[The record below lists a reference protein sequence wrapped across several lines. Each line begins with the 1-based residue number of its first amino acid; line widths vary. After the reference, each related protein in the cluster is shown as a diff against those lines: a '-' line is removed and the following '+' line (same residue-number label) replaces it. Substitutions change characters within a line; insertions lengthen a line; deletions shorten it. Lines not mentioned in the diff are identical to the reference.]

1 VRVLKP
7 IVAEASPTLYQAATR
22 ANLTPREQTQVEQ
35 MSWAVKK
42 NKELT
47 QMSSADAR
55 KEFDLLDP
63 NAQEGLK
70 SFFGDADY
78 MQQPPDFGDRA
89 LGALKFTGKL
99 LASPLIGLFK
109 VAGAYN
115 RVINQPY
122 KVARQ
127 VAQGESIFDWKVWDD
142 AWDGRDLY
150 DNKAIAEAENT
161 FGKAKIYVAKG
172 LLEGKKPGEIL
183 EAYGDLTPEITAAIE
198 EAFNNPDSF
207 KQVMD
212 AAKYAQFSPGRD
224 IARIF
229 DRKPPKN
236 GGLTGD
242 YIDGTTKNVSG
253 VIDFIYQL
261 AIDPLTWITGGTS
274 KAATRGTQLAEL
286 VTKAGDDVA
295 AGVSQ
300 VFKDKGV
307 IKLWDEQFGPE
318 IERLASTKNEAEKA
332 IVRREIGRRFPGYN
346 NDEALDFF
354 AKKKMF
360 NAERAEDVFSEASN
374 VHLLL
379 SGRLDG
385 MTYRRNGVVTARA
398 ERRLT
403 RGLESFLEATFDK
416 AFVSADNFFNVKR
429 GAEELQAK
437 GSDAWDILATA
448 GRKSDEAV
456 NPQIKEFA
464 KQERDIKGFKNKVDA
479 FGKWAGKMAA
489 RNPAGQAVLTGDDA
503 IKTIDTVRNYARLV
517 LDRDMAD
524 FVAQKFLAS
533 TEDEQI
539 VVMRN
544 LYAAIMQRSGI
555 TDDAIMKE
563 YLKKTHNGRAGFTTT
578 VRTEVDDQFAGLL
591 SKDTV
596 KYENDTALLEGSG
609 AIQPS
614 QIARGVGPLPLEEI
628 ALKAN
633 EIKSKQSLIKAAQ
646 GATKSKF
653 AKDFTDFW
661 SIFTL
666 FPRLGIRSA
675 IDEGF
680 MYALTAPG
688 RDILNFVKNEGRK
701 TGRASAAYTGSSA
714 AEGPVGSTLR
724 KLFGKGPSS
733 QYLGVDDRNK
743 IIEQIAEQ
751 AGVSP
756 AEVQHL
762 VINQAIADRV
772 KIFLPEKLGDE
783 AMQHWNEAMIYNP
796 DILNTM
802 ASSIAARSS
811 LGSSFDEVIRNN
823 QINLSELSNA
833 LNAVGRKM
841 ARKKHEGKNL
851 SEKEIDELVKNEGLK
866 SGTKYEEY
874 AIEKLRDAN
883 PEYVTLAHYDNW
895 YIRFATPRQHGRG
908 LKIADDFRVAPAIAF
923 FNHGALKTPENFSN
937 AMDDMYTYLGM
948 KKVDDVWQITEQN
961 IDAVK
966 KFNSFFG
973 DSVFMRQEGK
983 TDFDIAR
990 VHLERM
996 LMDMRDNFHGGPK
1009 SYNQGL
1015 YDAIKSNYNALVAKE
1030 KAQQAE
1036 GVRKWKIG
1044 SKWQKA
1050 AQMVDFKQFDE
1061 LTRGYQPSGLIQ
1073 TRIEFPDL
1081 TTFDSA
1087 FKRLGNTM
1095 MEAMDK
1101 QVNGLLRQ
1109 PAVMTTYLRLRKEYS
1124 GIQQAYARELRAK
1137 MIAENPTKWKGD
1149 KAQARLNNLVEE
1161 QSAKHFT
1168 EIALNDAADTVLKFA
1183 DNPSIRSNFAVEV
1196 RTVGRFYRAT
1206 EDFWRRV
1213 YRLKDVSPTVLYRM
1227 RLAHLGLS
1235 SSGMFHEDQN
1245 GEPYIMMPMD
1255 NIIFKAT
1262 DTSIKALTGESQY
1275 KQPMFNDF
1283 TFKLAN
1289 VNPSFSPDS
1298 GLPLLSGPIAA
1309 LGVIGMKNLVSKVPI
1324 PGAEKAAQDFDNYA
1338 LGNLGDNVDIVRALV
1353 PGSLLKIWNILPVN
1367 EKTRQ
1372 EVTAAQQAIA
1382 YNAAHGLSLQPTATD
1397 QEKYEYLNAI
1407 RTSAHNVVALRS
1419 ILGLISPVTAS
1430 LQESKDVPDY
1440 LLDVG
1445 ITGLRNEFWDIYEA
1459 VNKKYGSDVQDPYEL
1474 SLSIFTGQYP
1484 GKIVYTVARDEKQTK
1499 VLISKTTQMRNWAI
1513 DNKKLIG
1520 AYGEAAYIFG
1530 PHTGDFNAGIYN
1542 WLQAA
1547 DLLKDKDLETYF
1559 RDVQVAEDKQAYY
1572 DIASWEKDS
1581 LASQTYISERKRI
1594 IETATQARKG
1604 LLASNPLLLGAITG
1618 GGNEIATEESMLSS
1632 LKQMVS
1638 DPTTNIEDSVRLKMK
1653 TAVQAMEDFMSFA
1666 KSDQV
1671 RGLYNAS
1678 SLKRD
1683 YRARVENIIN
1693 QLASEDPAV
1702 KEAARAIFNS
1712 ILKYYSR
1719 DTYRAAV

>member
-1 VRVLKP
+1 MRVLKP

-22 ANLTPREQTQVEQ
+22 ANLTAREQTQVEQ

-47 QMSSADAR
+47 QMSSNDAR
-55 KEFDLLDP
+55 KEFEALDP

-70 SFFGDADY
+70 SFFGDAEY

-236 GGLTGD
+236 GGLVGD

-274 KAATRGTQLAEL
+274 KAVTRGTQLAEL

-295 AGVSQ
+295 AGVAQ

-318 IERLASTKNEAEKA
+318 IERLASTKTEAERA

-360 NAERAEDVFSEASN
+360 NAEKAEDIFSEASN

-398 ERRLT
+398 DRRLT

-429 GAEELQAK
+429 GAEELQVK
-437 GSDAWDILATA
+437 GSDAWDILSTA

-456 NPQIKEFA
+456 NPQIVEFA
-464 KQERDIKGFKNKVDA
+464 KQEKDIKGLKNKVDA

-544 LYAAIMQRSGI
+544 LYAAIMQRAGI
-555 TDDAIMKE
+555 TDEAIMKE

-661 SIFTL
+661 SVFTL

-688 RDILNFVKNEGRK
+688 RDILNFAKGQGRK

-714 AEGPVGSTLR
+714 AEGPIGSTLR

-733 QYLGVDDRNK
+733 EYLGIDERNK
-743 IIEQIAEQ
+743 IIEQLAEQ

-762 VINQAIADRV
+762 VINQTIADRV
-772 KIFLPEKLGDE
+772 KIFLPEKLGPE
-783 AMQHWNEAMIYNP
+783 AMQHWNEAMIFNP

-802 ASSIAARSS
+802 ASSVAARSS

-841 ARKKHEGKNL
+841 ARKKYEGKNL

-874 AIEKLRDAN
+874 AVEKLRDAN
-883 PEYVTLAHYDNW
+883 PEYVSLAHYDNW

-908 LKIADDFRVAPAIAF
+908 LKVADDFRVAPAIAF
-923 FNHGALKTPENFSN
+923 FNHGALKTPENFSK

-948 KKVDDVWQITEQN
+948 KKVDDVWQVTEQN

-983 TDFDIAR
+983 SDFDIAR

-1015 YDAIKSNYNALVAKE
+1015 YDAIKSNYNALLAKE

-1036 GVRKWKIG
+1036 GMRKWKIG

-1050 AQMVDFKQFDE
+1050 AQMIDFKQFDE
-1061 LTRGYQPSGLIQ
+1061 LTKGYQPSGLIQ

-1095 MEAMDK
+1095 MESMDK

-1124 GIQQAYARELRAK
+1124 GIQAAYARELKAK

-1149 KAQARLNNLVEE
+1149 KAMARLNNRVEE
-1161 QSAKHFT
+1161 QAAKHFT

-1206 EDFWRRV
+1206 EDFWRRL

-1283 TFKLAN
+1283 TFKLSN

-1309 LGVIGMKNLVSKVPI
+1309 LSVIGMKNLVSKVPI
-1324 PGAEKAAQDFDNYA
+1324 PGAEKAAQDFDNFA
-1338 LGNLGDNVDIVRALV
+1338 LGNLGDNVDVARALV
-1353 PGSLLKIWNILPVN
+1353 PGSLLKLWNILPLN
-1367 EKTRQ
+1367 EKSRQ
-1372 EVTAAQQAIA
+1372 EVTAAQQAVA
-1382 YNAAHGLSLQPTATD
+1382 YNAAHGLSLQPTASD

-1407 RTSAHNVVALRS
+1407 RTSAHNVIALRS

-1430 LQESKDVPDY
+1430 VQESKDVPDY

-1513 DNKKLIG
+1513 ENKKLIG

-1581 LASQTYISERKRI
+1581 LASQTYISERKKI
-1594 IETATQARKG
+1594 IETATAARKG

-1632 LKQMVS
+1632 LKQLVS
-1638 DPTTNIEDSVRLKMK
+1638 DPTTNIEDGVRLKMK

-1671 RGLYNAS
+1671 RSLYNAS

-1683 YRARVENIIN
+1683 YRARVEGIIN

>member
-1 VRVLKP
+1 MRVLKP

-22 ANLTPREQTQVEQ
+22 ANLSPREQTQVEQ

-47 QMSSADAR
+47 QMSSNDAR
-55 KEFDLLDP
+55 REFELLDP

-150 DNKAIAEAENT
+150 DNQAIAEAENT

-183 EAYGDLTPEITAAIE
+183 EAYGDLTPEITAAVE
-198 EAFNNPDSF
+198 EAFNNPDAF

-236 GGLTGD
+236 GGLSGD

-295 AGVSQ
+295 SGVSQ

-318 IERLASTKNEAEKA
+318 IERLASTKTEAEKA

-346 NDEALDFF
+346 NDEALEFF

-360 NAERAEDVFSEASN
+360 NAEKAEDVFSQASN

-398 ERRLT
+398 DRRLT

-429 GAEELQAK
+429 GAEELQTK
-437 GSDAWDILATA
+437 GGDTWDILSTA

-456 NPQIKEFA
+456 NPQIVEFA
-464 KQERDIKGFKNKVDA
+464 KQEKDIKGFKNKVNA
-479 FGKWAGKMAA
+479 FGKWAGMMAA

-503 IKTIDTVRNYARLV
+503 VKTIDTVRNYARLV

-544 LYAAIMQRSGI
+544 LYAAIMQRAGI

-591 SKDTV
+591 SKDTI

-609 AIQPS
+609 AIHPS

-661 SIFTL
+661 SVFTL

-733 QYLGVDDRNK
+733 QYLGVDDRNR

-802 ASSIAARSS
+802 ASSVAARSS

-874 AIEKLRDAN
+874 AVEKLRDAN

-923 FNHGALKTPENFSN
+923 FNHGALKTPENFSK

-948 KKVDDVWQITEQN
+948 KKVDDVWQVTEQN

-1009 SYNQGL
+1009 SYNEGL

-1036 GVRKWKIG
+1036 GMRKWKIG

-1095 MEAMDK
+1095 MESMDK

-1124 GIQQAYARELRAK
+1124 GIQTAYARELRAK

-1149 KAQARLNNLVEE
+1149 KAQARLNNIVEE

-1353 PGSLLKIWNILPVN
+1353 PGSLLKLWNILPVN

-1382 YNAAHGLSLQPTATD
+1382 YNAAHGLSLQPTASD

-1419 ILGLISPVTAS
+1419 ILGLISPVTATM
-1430 LQESKDVPDY
+1430 QESKDVPDY

-1542 WLQAA
+1542 WLQAS

-1581 LASQTYISERKRI
+1581 LASQTYISERKKI
-1594 IETATQARKG
+1594 IETATAARKG

-1632 LKQMVS
+1632 LKQLVS
-1638 DPTTNIEDSVRLKMK
+1638 DPTTNIEDGVRLKMK

-1671 RGLYNAS
+1671 RSLYNAS

-1683 YRARVENIIN
+1683 YRARVEGIIN